1 MIVRN
6 QVCFRTQGAS
16 KPWSFERYQEV
27 GGYSIWRQIIQGRLA
42 PQDIIAQLKISQ
54 LRGRGGAGFP
64 TGLKWSFMPPPDGAQ
79 RYVICNADESEPGAF
94 KDREILST
102 NPHQII
108 EGMLIAAYVTQ
119 ASVGY
124 FYLRG
129 EFRYEGFKRLE
140 QALKEAEAAGL
151 LGATLPLSNLSINL
165 YPVLGAGAYVCG
177 EETALM
183 ESLEGKK
190 GWPRF
195 KPPFP
200 ANYGLFGAPTNINN
214 VETYASIPVILEKG
228 GAWFASLGTEKSGGQ
243 KIFSVS
249 GHVQSPGNY
258 EINMGT
264 PFSTLLDMAGGVW
277 KGRKLK
283 AVIPGGSSTPVLP
296 AEKILHCPLD
306 YESLR
311 EAGSMLGSGSIIVLD
326 ETTDMPVLLERMAS
340 FYHQESCGQCSPCR
354 EGTGWIWRI
363 LKRLNSGQASLEDLS
378 TLKRICDEIP
388 GTTICA
394 LADSITGP
402 TLSFLRHFWPEFEAK
417 VIARSKL

>member
-1 MIVRN
+1 
-6 QVCFRTQGAS
+6 
-16 KPWSFERYQEV
+16 
-27 GGYSIWRQIIQGRLA
+27 
-42 PQDIIAQLKISQ
+42 
-54 LRGRGGAGFP
+54 
-64 TGLKWSFMPPPDGAQ
+64 MPPDNGQQ

-94 KDREILST
+94 KDREILAT
-102 NPHQII
+102 NPHQVI
-108 EGMLIAAYVTQ
+108 EGMLIAAYVMG

-129 EFRYEGFKRLE
+129 EFRYEAYARLE
-140 QALKEAEAAGL
+140 QALAEAMKHNLMGDDILGSGL
-151 LGATLPLSNLSINL
+151 AIHLHAI
-165 YPVLGAGAYVCG
+165 LGAGAYICG

-228 GAWFASLGTEKSGGQ
+228 GAWFASIGTPKSGGT

-249 GHVQSPGNY
+249 GHVERPGNY
-258 EINMGT
+258 ELPLGT
-264 PFSTLLDMAGGVW
+264 PFKILLDLAGGVW
-277 KGRKLK
+277 KKRQLK
-283 AVIPGGSSTPVLP
+283 AVIPGGSSTPVVP
-296 AEKILHCPLD
+296 AHVILETALD

-311 EAGSMLGSGSIIVLD
+311 SAGSMLGSGSIIVLD
-326 ETTDMPVLLERMAS
+326 DTVDMPQLLERMAL
-340 FYHQESCGQCSPCR
+340 FYHRESCGQCTPCR
-354 EGTGWIWRI
+354 EGTGWIWRLLQRLNKAQADHHDLET
-363 LKRLNSGQASLEDLS
+363 LKRLCHQ
-378 TLKRICDEIP
+378 IP

-402 TLSFLRHFWPEFEAK
+402 VESFLQHFWPEFEAK
-417 VIARSKL
+417 IIPARSPLI